1 MSMIFSFLERGVCSV
16 LFLTSS
22 SLSLFLSS
30 EIFSF
35 PSSERCW
42 SAGYRNSTEA
52 KSVLM
57 CIPLA
62 RNADI
67 LRNEPSAVQA
77 ILDDLDH
84 MFAPLSEYYSPPKSK
99 TPATDAFPTDPVE
112 NVDYM
117 IYDWKD
123 SPYVLGAYTYP
134 SIPTLEYPNGAT
146 RRDNARLDLQKPA
159 ANGRIFF
166 AGEATHLTAPGT
178 GERTTATRFPLASLT
193 TYSPSS

>member
-22 SLSLFLSS
+22 SLSLSLSPS
-30 EIFSF
+30 HLKSSLF
-35 PSSERCW
+35 PFPPKRCW

-123 SPYVLGAYTYP
+123 SPYVLGAYAYP

-159 ANGRIFF
+159 ANGRVFF
-166 AGEATHLTAPGT
+166 AGEATHLTASGT
-178 GERTTATRFPLASLT
+178 GECGGRRLRGWILV
-193 TYSPSS
+193 